1 MDLTD
6 PVTANGI
13 ADASVAAAFEQHGRQ
28 VFRTAYRITGNV
40 EDAEDV
46 LQTVFLNTLRRGR
59 DETPG
64 GRLGRTPGSYL
75 ARSAVN
81 GALDVLRRRRPGLDS
96 DTDAVGEL
104 PDTAA
109 PGAAQS
115 VWQGELRVRLRAAL
129 STLSPNWAEIVALR
143 YFEDLSNVEIAE
155 LLGTSAST
163 VAVTLHRA
171 RARLRAVLA
180 GTPHADQADQDPTDR
195 DDRVDQHDR

>member
-6 PVTANGI
+6 PASANGI
-13 ADASVAAAFEQHGRQ
+13 ADVSVAAAFEQHGRQ

-46 LQTVFLNTLRRGR
+46 LQTVFLNALRRGR
-59 DETPG
+59 EQTPG

-81 GALDVLRRRRPGLDS
+81 GALDVLRRRRVGLDS
-96 DTDAVGEL
+96 DTDAVGEM
-104 PDTAA
+104 PDS
-109 PGAAQS
+109 AAQEAAQG
-115 VWQGELRVRLRAAL
+115 VWQDELRARLRAAL

-171 RARLRAVLA
+171 RARLRAALA
-180 GTPHADQADQDPTDR
+180 GSPHADQADRGDR
-195 DDRVDQHDR
+195 

>member
-6 PVTANGI
+6 HASANGI

-59 DETPG
+59 EQTAPDS
-64 GRLGRTPGSYL
+64 LGRTPGSYL

-81 GALDVLRRRRPGLDS
+81 GALDVLRRRRVGLDS
-96 DTDAVGEL
+96 DTDAVGEM

-109 PGAAQS
+109 QAAAQS
-115 VWQGELRVRLRAAL
+115 VWQDELRVRLRAAL

-180 GTPHADQADQDPTDR
+180 GTPDADQADQGDR
-195 DDRVDQHDR
+195 

>member
-6 PVTANGI
+6 PATANGI

-59 DETPG
+59 EQTQG
-64 GRLGRTPGSYL
+64 GHLGRTPGSYL

-81 GALDVLRRRRPGLDS
+81 GALDVLRRRRAGLDS
-96 DTDAVGEL
+96 DTDAVGEM
-104 PDTAA
+104 PDTAS
-109 PGAAQS
+109 PGAAQK
-115 VWQGELRVRLRAAL
+115 VWQEELRVRLRAAL

-171 RARLRAVLA
+171 RARLRSVLA
-180 GTPHADQADQDPTDR
+180 GTPDADRTDR
-195 DDRVDQHDR
+195 DDLTDQSDR

>member
-6 PVTANGI
+6 PANANGA
-13 ADASVAAAFEQHGRQ
+13 ADASVAAAFEQYGRQ

-46 LQTVFLNTLRRGR
+46 VQTVFLNTLRRGS
-59 DETPG
+59 EQTPG

-81 GALDVLRRRRPGLDS
+81 GALDVLRRRRAGLDS
-96 DTDAVGEL
+96 DTDAVGEI

-109 PGAAQS
+109 QGAAQS
-115 VWQGELRVRLRAAL
+115 VWEDELRLRLRAAL
-129 STLSPNWAEIVALR
+129 STLSPNWAEMVALR

-180 GTPHADQADQDPTDR
+180 GIPNADRADRADQGDR
-195 DDRVDQHDR
+195 

>member
-6 PVTANGI
+6 PATANGI

-59 DETPG
+59 EQTPG
-64 GRLGRTPGSYL
+64 DRLGRTPGSYL

-81 GALDVLRRRRPGLDS
+81 GALDVLRRRRVGLDS

-104 PDTAA
+104 PDTATH
-109 PGAAQS
+109 GAAQS
-115 VWQGELRVRLRAAL
+115 VWQDELRVRLRAAL

-180 GTPHADQADQDPTDR
+180 GTPDADQADR
-195 DDRVDQHDR
+195 DDG

>member
-6 PVTANGI
+6 PACANGI

-28 VFRTAYRITGNV
+28 VFRTAYRITGSV
-40 EDAEDV
+40 QDAEDV

-59 DETPG
+59 EEATPG
-64 GRLGRTPGSYL
+64 GRFGRTQGSYL

-81 GALDVLRRRRPGLDS
+81 GALDVLRRRRAGLDS

-109 PGAAQS
+109 QGAAQS
-115 VWQGELRVRLRAAL
+115 VWQEELRVRLRAAL

-180 GTPHADQADQDPTDR
+180 GTPHADQADR
-195 DDRVDQHDR
+195 DDRADQSDR

>member
-6 PVTANGI
+6 PASANGI

-59 DETPG
+59 EQTNAED
-64 GRLGRTPGSYL
+64 RLGRTPGSYL

-81 GALDVLRRRRPGLDS
+81 GALDVLRRRRVGLDS
-96 DTDAVGEL
+96 DTDAIGEM

-109 PGAAQS
+109 EGAAQS
-115 VWQGELRVRLRAAL
+115 VWQDELRVRLRAAL

-180 GTPHADQADQDPTDR
+180 GTPDADQADRGDGA
-195 DDRVDQHDR
+195 DQR

>member
-6 PVTANGI
+6 PASANGF

-46 LQTVFLNTLRRGR
+46 LQTVFLNTLRRGS
-59 DETPG
+59 EQKPG

-81 GALDVLRRRRPGLDS
+81 GALDVLRRRRTGLDT
-96 DTDAVGEL
+96 DTDAVGDM
-104 PDTAA
+104 PDTSAQ
-109 PGAAQS
+109 GAAES
-115 VWQGELRVRLRAAL
+115 VWHDELRARLRAAL
-129 STLSPNWAEIVALR
+129 ATLSPNWAEIVALR

-171 RARLRAVLA
+171 RARLRGVLA
-180 GTPHADQADQDPTDR
+180 ETPRTDQGDLGDRTDPGNR
-195 DDRVDQHDR
+195 